1 MYLEGKPFK
10 TCILFTMTFL
20 RRIFMLFILLLASFA
35 SFATHNRAGEITYE
49 HISGFT
55 YEITI
60 TTYTKTSVI
69 ADRPWLSINWGDI
82 PEGAV
87 LDSLPRQLPI
97 QFLSNDSQI
106 NTYKGVHTYGGP
118 GIFTLSVLD
127 PNRNENVLN
136 IPGSV
141 QVPFTIETTLIIN
154 PQTGHNSSVV
164 LLNPA
169 QERAC
174 LNKLWVHNPAAYDP
188 DGDILTYSLVP
199 CLGQNYEPV
208 LGYQPPDEVDPGND
222 TFSIDPNT
230 GNVEWDVP
238 LQIGEYNIGILIEE
252 WRLVN
257 GVLIK
262 VGDVVR
268 DMQITV
274 ENCTNNPPELPLFSD
289 VCVEAGNLLTLDVT
303 ATDPDNDPVLIS
315 AIGGPMTETEHV
327 ANFNFNGNNNGTFS
341 WLPQCEEVRPGP
353 YQVVFR
359 AEDTGNQV
367 PLTDLETWNITVV
380 GPPVENPV
388 AEPDGNTFQLSWDPT
403 PCISIFSDAELG
415 QGSYKIYRRL
425 GEFGFDPENCEI
437 GVPEYTG
444 YSLIGEVDGLAS
456 TSFVDDDVFFGGQY
470 CYMVV
475 TCFPNGSVSL
485 ASEEFC
491 GFLNKEAPVITNVS
505 VEITDEAA
513 GEVYV
518 AWSPPGELDTEVF
531 PGPYRYRLFHAE
543 GFGNAQELILETG
556 FQTEV
561 INPDTIFN
569 HLDLDTENTAHA
581 YRVELWSDEELV
593 QSSST
598 ASSVFLEL
606 IPDDNELTIAINL
619 AVPWMNQTYSVYRF
633 NDDLADFELIGTSN
647 EPFYT
652 DTGLIN
658 NVVYCYYVESTG
670 TYGDPSIIDPLLN
683 KSQERCGKPIDL
695 TPPCAPGLEI
705 NADCTLELTELTWNN
720 PNNTCA
726 DDVTG
731 YNIYYAA
738 TPEEELTLLAS
749 YFDPNDT
756 TFTFNA
762 DGLEGSIAGC
772 FAVTALDS
780 LLPDIDGILN
790 QNESEFSE
798 VLCSDNCPFY
808 VLPNIFTPNN
818 DGQNDLFQPF
828 PFKFVESIDLKVFN
842 RWGDVVFETQDPAIL
857 WDGKDN
863 ESGNVVSDGVY
874 YYTITINTIRLSGI
888 EPEETSGYIQV
899 LGGSNQSTN

>member
-1 MYLEGKPFK
+1 MMKL
-10 TCILFTMTFL
+10 LS
-20 RRIFMLFILLLASFA
+20 RIFLLLLGFLTFNEAL
-35 SFATHNRAGEITYE
+35 ATHNRAGEITYE

-69 ADRPWLSINWGDI
+69 ADRPWLEINWGDI
-82 PEGAV
+82 PEGGQ

-97 QFLSNDSQI
+97 QFLQNDVQI

-118 GIFTLSVLD
+118 GIYGISVLD

-141 QVPFTIETTLIIN
+141 QVPFTIESTLIIN
-154 PQTGHNSSVV
+154 PQTGHNSSVT

-169 QERAC
+169 IERAC
-174 LNKLWVHNPAAYDP
+174 LNKRWIHNPGAYDP
-188 DGDILTYSLVP
+188 DGDLLTYSLVP
-199 CLGQNYEPV
+199 CLGQDYEPV
-208 LGYQPPDEVDPGND
+208 FGYSYPDEVNPGND
-222 TFSIDPNT
+222 SFTIDPNT
-230 GNVEWDVP
+230 GDVVWEFP

-274 ENCTNNPPELPLFSD
+274 ELCDNNPPEIEALND
-289 VCVEAGNLLTLDVT
+289 VCVEAGNVVSIDVN
-303 ATDPDNDPVLIS
+303 ASDPDNDPVLLS
-315 AIGGPMTETEHV
+315 AVGGPMTETVHV
-327 ANFNFNGNNNGTFS
+327 ASFSFNGNNNGTFT
-341 WLPQCEEVRPGP
+341 WLPRCEEVRPGP
-353 YQVVFR
+353 YQVLFR

-380 GPPVENPV
+380 GPPVENPI
-388 AEPDGNTFQLSWDPT
+388 ATPSGNTFELSWNPT
-403 PCISIFSDAELG
+403 PCLDIFAEG
-415 QGSYKIYRRL
+415 EINQGSYKIYRRL
-425 GEFGFDPENCEI
+425 GEYGFEPENCEI

-444 YSLIGEVDGLAS
+444 YSLIGEVDGLNS
-456 TSFVDDDVFFGGQY
+456 TAFVDNEVFFGGQY

-475 TCFPNGSVSL
+475 TCFPNGAVSL

-505 VEITDEAA
+505 VEATDPTN
-513 GEVYV
+513 GEVYL

-531 PGPYRYRLFHAE
+531 PGPYRYLLYHSE
-543 GFGNAQELILETG
+543 GFGNPQNLILETLP
-556 FQTEV
+556 QLEV
-561 INPDTIFN
+561 LNPDTIFT
-569 HLDLDTENTAHA
+569 HLNINTASTAHA
-581 YRVELWSDEELV
+581 YRVELWSGEELV

-598 ASSVFLEL
+598 ASSMFLEL

-619 AVPWMNQTYSVYRF
+619 AVPWMNMQYDVFRF
-633 NDDLADFELIGTSN
+633 NNDLGDFELIGNST

-658 NVVYCYYVESTG
+658 NVVYCYYVQSTG

-683 KSQERCGKPIDL
+683 SSQEACGKPIDL
-695 TPPCAPGLEI
+695 TPPCAPVLQI
-705 NADCTLELTELTWNN
+705 NADCSAETTELTWNN

-731 YNIYYAA
+731 YNIYYAP
-738 TPEEELTLLAS
+738 TPESELELLAS
-749 YFDPNDT
+749 YFSPNDT
-756 TFTFNA
+756 SFTFNA
-762 DGLEGSIAGC
+762 EGLEGTIAGC
-772 FAVTALDS
+772 FAITALDS

-790 QNESEFSE
+790 QNESEFSN
-798 VLCSDNCPFY
+798 VLCADNCPFY
-808 VLPNIFTPNN
+808 VLPNVFTPNN

-828 PFKFVESIDLKVFN
+828 PFKFVESINLKIFN
-842 RWGDVVFETQDPAIL
+842 RWGGIVFETTDPEIL

-863 ESGNVVSDGVY
+863 ESGEVVNDGVY

-888 EPEETSGYIQV
+888 EPEETSGHIQV